1 MSKSLDRKMFHF
13 SHPRSISETEKK
25 AMQRSLEIIYPRSE
39 GSRKLV
45 PTDVNETFPLCF
57 FHPTPLY
64 VPRSSFTIDVFL
76 FLVGRLHSSSRLDVA
91 RRHLAILLSLHTARY
106 ARDTK
111 EGIISVYEMFP
122 RYVAP

>member
-13 SHPRSISETEKK
+13 SHPRSFSETEKK